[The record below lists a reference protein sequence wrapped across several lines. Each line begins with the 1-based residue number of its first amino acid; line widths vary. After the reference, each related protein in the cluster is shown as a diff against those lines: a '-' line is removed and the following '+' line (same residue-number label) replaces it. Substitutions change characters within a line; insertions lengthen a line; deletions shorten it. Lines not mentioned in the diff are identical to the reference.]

1 MTIIDLIILTL
12 ASFLAGIVNA
22 IAGGGTLITFPA
34 LTALGIPA
42 LIANV
47 TNTIALSPGYL
58 AGALAQ
64 RKELYGQKRMLWILL
79 PVSLAGGVGGGFLLL
94 QTGERSFREI
104 VPWLI
109 LFATVLLILQPLIR
123 KWINHLQEGSH
134 HRISIYWVFLF
145 ILPAAFYGGYF
156 GAGVSVIIIA
166 TLGVMINDTLNRL
179 NALKQVISFVIN
191 VATALFF
198 IFTTSFSWT
207 IVIVMA
213 TGSILGGIAG
223 GRLAGMIKPQV
234 LRWTIITIGFIVSII
249 YFIK

>member
-64 RKELYGQKRMLWILL
+64 RKELFGQKRILWILL
-79 PVSLAGGVGGGFLLL
+79 PVSLAGGLAGGFLLL
-94 QTGERSFREI
+94 RTGERSFREL

-109 LFATVLLILQPLIR
+109 LFATILLILQPLIR
-123 KWINHLQEGSH
+123 KWIGRLQEGSH
-134 HRISIYWVFLF
+134 HRISVYWIFLF
-145 ILPAAFYGGYF
+145 LLPAAFYGGYF

-166 TLGVMINDTLNRL
+166 ILGVVINDTMNRL
-179 NALKQVISFVIN
+179 NALKQVIAFVIN

-198 IFTTSFSWT
+198 IFTTSFNWT

-213 TGSILGGIAG
+213 TGSILGGMTG
-223 GRLAGMIKPQV
+223 GRIAGMINPRV
-234 LRWTIITIGFIVSII
+234 LRLTIIVIGFILSVI
-249 YFIK
+249 YFIN